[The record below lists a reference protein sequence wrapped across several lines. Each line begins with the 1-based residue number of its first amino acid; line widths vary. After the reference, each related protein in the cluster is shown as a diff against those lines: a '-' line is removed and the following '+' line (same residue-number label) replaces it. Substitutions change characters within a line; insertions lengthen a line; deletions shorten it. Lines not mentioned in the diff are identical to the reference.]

1 MFLCVAVAVYFS
13 SFARFST
20 VCGAMP
26 GDRSR
31 SRRSWRGSVRR
42 FQPAAARG
50 DVQWLTIED
59 ERSGL
64 WRKVSDTM
72 AELME
77 EQWQSNVEM
86 AEHSDVEPF
95 TGFYTHLMWNMDR
108 AVMSQTKYE
117 DPERHRV
124 IYSKRLA
131 RVVVQTSRRDK

>member
-1 MFLCVAVAVYFS
+1 
-13 SFARFST
+13 
-20 VCGAMP
+20 
-26 GDRSR
+26 
-31 SRRSWRGSVRR
+31 
-42 FQPAAARG
+42 
-50 DVQWLTIED
+50 
-59 ERSGL
+59 
-64 WRKVSDTM
+64 M

-124 IYSKRLA
+124 IYSQRLV
-131 RVVVQTSRRDK
+131 RVIVQTSRKR